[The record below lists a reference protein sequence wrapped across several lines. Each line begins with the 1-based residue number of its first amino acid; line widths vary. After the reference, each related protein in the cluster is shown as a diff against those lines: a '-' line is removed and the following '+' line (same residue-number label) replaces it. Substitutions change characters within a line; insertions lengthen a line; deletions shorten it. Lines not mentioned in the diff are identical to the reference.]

1 MNLSRNSF
9 AKRKRSSPTKGKSN
23 RSFYPSIDNFP
34 IFSIR
39 NLFLSDHSNW
49 LTTKKEEKMK
59 RSRTRFLVGKDRPV
73 LVSFFFSFSNSC
85 DSCFLLSSFFR
96 SDPGLWGGDA
106 FLPNASLEITEIR
119 EILSPY
125 EKTSSIRAPTKVLA
139 RSRFAYV
146 RNDQKYMYI
155 YIIYNI
161 SFLI

>member
-1 MNLSRNSF
+1 MKYLLFVRRSTIRAIVPSSMKIVSYLSKQLIPALPSF
-9 AKRKRSSPTKGKSN
+9 
-23 RSFYPSIDNFP
+23 
-34 IFSIR
+34 
-39 NLFLSDHSNW
+39 
-49 LTTKKEEKMK
+49 
-59 RSRTRFLVGKDRPV
+59 V
-73 LVSFFFSFSNSC
+73 LVRC
-85 DSCFLLSSFFR
+85 DPFKR
-96 SDPGLWGGDA
+96 GYA